1 VLLSIGLG
9 IGLLL
14 LGGDSSSQATAHTM
28 SGLNAGI
35 VRATELDRD
44 GVPIRLALGIEG
56 IASAAAAT
64 SSSSGSGLLAL
75 VPPSSLGAGDI
86 AAAAVCTRYALLSI
100 ASLVSQSA
108 ADALHDATTLPTA
121 PDFFFEDDYDK
132 WQQQQQQEGD
142 KEAAG
147 SRGGVEEFLQSC
159 VQRR

>member
-1 VLLSIGLG
+1 
-9 IGLLL
+9 
-14 LGGDSSSQATAHTM
+14 M

-64 SSSSGSGLLAL
+64 SSSSSGSGLLAL

-108 ADALHDATTLPTA
+108 ADALHDATTLPAA
-121 PDFFFEDDYDK
+121 PDFFFEDDFDK
-132 WQQQQQQEGD
+132 WQQQQQEGD

-147 SRGGVEEFLQSC
+147 SRAGVEEFLQSC